1 MFNLSY
7 SKIEENRVLDINNI
21 PVPINK
27 YIIIIQVIFII
38 IIITQIGRMIL
49 EEIKKKADKQSD
61 KPGYVILLFVFNMFI
76 FMLFCKKSIFTIIMT
91 IVCITY
97 IGTYSFV
104 ICDFKKMQKSY
115 YIFLVI
121 FIIIGLLET
130 LIALIL

>member
-1 MFNLSY
+1 MFNLTY
-7 SKIEENRVLDINNI
+7 SKIEENRVLRVLDINNI

-76 FMLFCKKSIFTIIMT
+76 FMLFCKKHIYDNYDNSM
-91 IVCITY
+91 
-97 IGTYSFV
+97 
-104 ICDFKKMQKSY
+104 Y
-115 YIFLVI
+115 YIHRNI
-121 FIIIGLLET
+121 FFCVL
-130 LIALIL
+130 